1 MPTYQN
7 KPETVQQV
15 QEPPSEID
23 EYTLYQVEAGDRKPF
38 KVDMQVDGKL
48 LPMEI
53 DTGALLSLVSEAT
66 YQQQWPH
73 KRLLPNTTRL
83 RTYTGEPLNVAC

>member
-15 QEPPSEID
+15 QEPLSETD
-23 EYTLYQVEAGDRKPF
+23 EYTHYQVEAGDRKPF

-53 DTGALLSLVSEAT
+53 DTGASLSLVSETT
-66 YQQQWPH
+66 YQQ
-73 KRLLPNTTRL
+73 
-83 RTYTGEPLNVAC
+83 